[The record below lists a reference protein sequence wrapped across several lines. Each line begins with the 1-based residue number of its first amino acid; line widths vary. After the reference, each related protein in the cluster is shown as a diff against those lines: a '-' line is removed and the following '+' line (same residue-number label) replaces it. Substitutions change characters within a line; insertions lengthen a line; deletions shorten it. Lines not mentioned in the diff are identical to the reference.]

1 MLWYPWNVQY
11 DWMNALNLH
20 HSGWWF
26 LILFLFGEWN
36 FAKCMQIFFRYIVF
50 TMIFLLCCL
59 RDWTNGDASVLD
71 FLHSIYFII
80 VHRIIPSIKM
90 KIDGVPITFGLIQG
104 KIIFQNALK
113 SLLAAGVWAGHF
125 ARDHCKMRDGTPELF
140 LYSNNDYY
148 LSYRYLE
155 KKILGNNISFF
166 YLLIL
171 HVKLRISGK

>member
-1 MLWYPWNVQY
+1 
-11 DWMNALNLH
+11 
-20 HSGWWF
+20 
-26 LILFLFGEWN
+26 
-36 FAKCMQIFFRYIVF
+36 
-50 TMIFLLCCL
+50 
-59 RDWTNGDASVLD
+59 
-71 FLHSIYFII
+71 
-80 VHRIIPSIKM
+80 M

-171 HVKLRISGK
+171 HVKLRILEK